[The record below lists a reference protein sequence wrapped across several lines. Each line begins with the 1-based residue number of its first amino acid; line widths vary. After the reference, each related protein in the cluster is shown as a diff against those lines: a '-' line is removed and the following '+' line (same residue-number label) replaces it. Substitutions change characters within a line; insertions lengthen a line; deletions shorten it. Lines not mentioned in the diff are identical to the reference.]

1 MSNTSSKKNNL
12 PLKIGVTGGIGSGK
26 SLVCQIFKTLKVP
39 VFEADREAK
48 VIIDSDSHTRQ
59 ALEKLLGNGILGP
72 DGKINRHAMAG
83 IIFNDQELLK
93 EVNAIIHPAV
103 RHRFNSWHAEQ
114 KSRYIIQEAAILF
127 ESGVFRMMDM
137 NIVVTAPEEMR
148 IRRVMQRDG
157 VTNEKV
163 YERMKNQRP
172 EEEKVAM
179 ADYIIRNDESQ
190 SLIQQVLEIHQKIL
204 NYGKIR

>member
-48 VIIDSDSHTRQ
+48 EIIDSDSHTRQ

-163 YERMKNQRP
+163 YERMKNQWP

>member
-1 MSNTSSKKNNL
+1 MSNTSSKKDNL
-12 PLKIGVTGGIGSGK
+12 PLKIGITGGIGSGK

-39 VFEADREAK
+39 VFEADKEAK
-48 VIIDSDSHTRQ
+48 EIIDSDPITRK
-59 ALEKLLGNGILGP
+59 ALGELLGNGIFGP
-72 DGKINRHAMAG
+72 DGKINRHMMAG

-127 ESGVFRMMDM
+127 ESGVFRLMDM

-148 IRRVMQRDG
+148 IRRVTQRDG
-157 VTNEKV
+157 VTKEKV
-163 YERMKNQRP
+163 YERMKNQWP

>member
-48 VIIDSDSHTRQ
+48 EIIDSDSHTRQ

-103 RHRFNSWHAEQ
+103 RYRFNSWHAEQ

-157 VTNEKV
+157 VTKEKV
-163 YERMKNQRP
+163 YERMKNQWP

>member
-1 MSNTSSKKNNL
+1 MSNTSSKKDNL
-12 PLKIGVTGGIGSGK
+12 PLKIGITGGIGSGK

-39 VFEADREAK
+39 VFEADKEAK
-48 VIIDSDSHTRQ
+48 EIIDSDPITRK
-59 ALEKLLGNGILGP
+59 ALGELLGNGIFDP
-72 DGKINRHAMAG
+72 DGKINRHVMAG
-83 IIFNDQELLK
+83 IIFNDQELLMK
-93 EVNAIIHPAV
+93 VNAIIHPAV

-127 ESGVFRMMDM
+127 ESGVFRLMDM

-157 VTNEKV
+157 VTKEKV
-163 YERMKNQRP
+163 YERMKNQWP
-172 EEEKVAM
+172 EEEKVM
-179 ADYIIRNDESQ
+179 LADYIIRNDESQ

>member
-157 VTNEKV
+157 VTKEKV
-163 YERMKNQRP
+163 YERMKNQWP